1 MRAAPIIA
9 MLLLAATIPAAAGTW
24 PERPIKLL
32 VPSTAGS
39 TPDVFARMLAKGW
52 ASLLG
57 QPVIVENKPGV
68 GGMLAVST
76 VSKAP
81 PDGYTLAITPPGP
94 VGVNTILYKKLPYD
108 VRQLSL
114 ISIGATQA
122 NLVVART
129 TLGVHSIEEMLPLVH
144 SQPGKFTYASVGMG
158 SINHLCMELLAMKAG
173 SQLTQVPYQGTAQAT
188 MALLT
193 GEVDFGCLPAQAVAG
208 QIKGGQLQALAVA
221 TAERSAFFPGL
232 PTLKEAGIPGVEASA
247 WMGVVG
253 PAGLSR
259 EVVDRLVRASAAV
272 LSQPQMRNQLATQ
285 YMRPVASTPEEFR
298 ATIDQDVLRWQP
310 VVQARNIQLD

>member
-1 MRAAPIIA
+1 
-9 MLLLAATIPAAAGTW
+9 
-24 PERPIKLL
+24 
-32 VPSTAGS
+32 
-39 TPDVFARMLAKGW
+39 
-52 ASLLG
+52 
-57 QPVIVENKPGV
+57 VIVENKPGV